1 MLQNNFEKR
10 LSPQG
15 KSSSR
20 NKIHALNKSIYLLI
34 QNRKKMKHNKK
45 NHTEKEQ
52 MPVITKI
59 SQVNEREKKRWIR
72 FPYTV
77 TFLFFAVLLSCCRN
91 ESSNANASSGSDGN
105 KLSDNVLSDSHACSA
120 GTMLTDKG
128 ALPDITG
135 LYKVSKRNVISDFVN
150 MYHPMV
156 VKTPDVE
163 YPYRMYFFGWSATDT
178 NIEFEGC
185 DAIFVAR
192 SRNLD
197 IWEIYSKRK
206 GNGEF
211 YWNAR
216 NDASGKFEN
225 VQEWYP
231 VIVPTKVWYDDW
243 HNGDPSVV
251 YKDGTFYMAYSAYG
265 MDKDGILKGLPG
277 DTDGD
282 IGCIMGA
289 ISTDGIVW
297 KKSDYPLAI
306 WEPEIGKHAD
316 NDFKRGQFLGLYHR
330 PSILWD
336 EGKWKMWFDYIT
348 ANGKLSVG
356 YAENEG
362 DFMKRDDWHILY
374 AGDKE
379 PLVPQYFANPDVI
392 KIGETYF
399 MYGDPVVT
407 EYGVTAKL
415 GADAWAKRQLL
426 EMQSGDG
433 IHWTATGFIMPDSDT
448 WANQIP
454 VCYYE
459 QGHLFLFYATQIG
472 YGKVTDNPSGSY
484 DFRYNNIRYMTRCID
499 YQLKAK

>member
-1 MLQNNFEKR
+1 MNYK
-10 LSPQG
+10 
-15 KSSSR
+15 
-20 NKIHALNKSIYLLI
+20 
-34 QNRKKMKHNKK
+34 NKK
-45 NHTEKEQ
+45 NECRAEKEQ
-52 MPVITKI
+52 MPVIAEI
-59 SQVNEREKKRWIR
+59 LQVNEREKKRWMC
-72 FPYTV
+72 FSYTV
-77 TFLFFAVLLSCCRN
+77 SFLFFAVLLSGCGGGK
-91 ESSNANASSGSDGN
+91 SSNTVQKSEKKATNA
-105 KLSDNVLSDSHACSA
+105 VFSDSHVCSA
-120 GTMLTDKG
+120 GTVLTDKG

-135 LYKVSKRNVISDFVN
+135 LYQVSKQNVISDFVN

-156 VKTPDVE
+156 IKTPDTE
-163 YPYRMYFFGWSATDT
+163 YPYRMYFFGWATTDT
-178 NIEFEGC
+178 NVEYPGC

-197 IWEIYSKRK
+197 VWEIYSKSK
-206 GNGEF
+206 SGGF
-211 YWNAR
+211 YWGAR
-216 NDASGKFEN
+216 DGVSGKFKN
-225 VQEWYP
+225 VHEWYP
-231 VIVPTKVWYDDW
+231 VILPSEAWYDDW
-243 HNGDPSVV
+243 HNGDPTVV
-251 YKDGTFYMAYSAYG
+251 YRDGIFYMAYSAYG
-265 MDKDGILKGLPG
+265 MDRDGILKGMPG

-289 ISTDGIVW
+289 TSTDGIVW

-306 WEPEIGKHAD
+306 WEPEIGKHED
-316 NDFKRGQFLGLYHR
+316 SGFDRGQFLGLYHR
-330 PSILWD
+330 PSIMWD
-336 EGKWKMWFDYIT
+336 GGKWKMWFDYVT
-348 ANGKLSVG
+348 AYGKLSVG

-374 AGDKE
+374 AGNRA

-392 KIGETYF
+392 KIGGTYF
-399 MYGDPVVT
+399 MYGDPFVT

-415 GADAWAKRQLL
+415 GADGWAKRQLL

-433 IHWTATGFIMPDSDT
+433 LHWTATGFIMPDSDT

-472 YGKVTDNPSGSY
+472 YGKVTDHPSGSY